1 MRYIAEKNFDK
12 CMQCGFCDE
21 VACSSRYVGYPE
33 ECIGCGA
40 CCPAC
45 PYEAVKMVEIQDG
58 KSISITVDGE
68 VFSVPDRIT
77 IKRVLE
83 MCGYKLCEF
92 PGEGELFVPCK
103 TGGCWS
109 CAVLVNNEL
118 KPSCVTEVK
127 EGMKI
132 ITKPEVTPKRPVHGW
147 MGHSVGGVGTP
158 WYLKKSYGFIEAA
171 CFACGCNFQCKQC
184 QNWRTTYCGKES
196 ALTPREAAL
205 LMSDTRRCYRVDRM
219 AISGGECTLNKKW
232 LLQYLSEL
240 KKQNPDKNARFHVDT
255 NGSILTKDYL
265 DKLVETGM
273 TDIGID
279 LKSSELN
286 TFQHITGV
294 MDKELAK
301 KYLDTAWNSV
311 RYLMDKYA
319 DKVFVGIGIPYN
331 KELISLKEIG
341 KMGEKIREID
351 ERVQV
356 CVLDYRPAFRRMDIQ
371 MPEYEEMV
379 NVWKILN
386 GTGLKTVICQTTKGH
401 IGPYEVSE

>member
-1 MRYIAEKNFDK
+1 
-12 CMQCGFCDE
+12 MQCGYCDE
-21 VACSSRYVGYPE
+21 VACSSRYVGYAE

-45 PYEAVKMVEIQDG
+45 PYEAIQMVEIQDG

-77 IKRVLE
+77 IKRALE

-171 CFACGCNFQCKQC
+171 CFACGCNFRCRQC
-184 QNWRTTYCGKES
+184 QNWRTTYCGKEI

-205 LMSDTRRCYRVDRM
+205 LMTDTRRCYGVDRM

-232 LLQYLSEL
+232 LLQYLGEL
-240 KKQNPDKNARFHVDT
+240 KRQNPDKNARFHVDT

-265 DKLVETGM
+265 DELIEAGM

-279 LKSSELN
+279 LKSLELN

-301 KYLDTAWNSV
+301 KYLDTAWNAV
-311 RYLMDKYA
+311 RYLVDKYA

-331 KELISLKEIG
+331 KELISLEEIE

-351 ERVQV
+351 EKVQV
-356 CVLDYRPAFRRMDIQ
+356 CVLDYRPAFRRMDIR

-379 NVWKILN
+379 NVLKILN

-401 IGPYEVSE
+401 IGPNSAYVS